1 MNILRTAALVAGLAF
16 APFAASAATC
26 DVGTCFAAGA
36 DGQTLTSA
44 GLSYGAYN
52 IVNDG
57 SNGFN
62 FFALFDRGATDIIE
76 VVISILTFQ
85 PTGLGYINDLE
96 VSFFGGGSTLP
107 QAVTNGS
114 GFPINPVG
122 NDVILTFDLTGFDTM
137 VGIDIEGFAVA
148 QSGANPGFN
157 VTVRQAP
164 PAVPVPAAGL
174 LLAGALGGLAAL
186 RRRKKD

>member
-1 MNILRTAALVAGLAF
+1 MNLFKTAALVAGLAL
-16 APFAASAATC
+16 APFAANAATC
-26 DVGTCFAAGA
+26 DVGSCFAAGA
-36 DGQTLTSA
+36 DGQTLTSS

-52 IVNDG
+52 IVDDG

-62 FFALFDRGATDIIE
+62 FFATLDRGATDILE
-76 VVISILTFQ
+76 VVISVLTFQ
-85 PTGLGYINDLE
+85 PTGLGYIKDLG
-96 VSFFGGGSTLP
+96 VQFFGGGVTLP
-107 QAVTNGS
+107 QVVTDSS
-114 GFPINPVG
+114 GFPINAVG
-122 NDVILTFDLTGFDTM
+122 NDVILTFDLTGFNSL
-137 VGIDIEGFAVA
+137 VGIDIEGFAVP

-174 LLAGALGGLAAL
+174 LLAGALGGLAAR